1 MKAAFSVEY
10 FHKRRNFIL
19 TYISQSKFIFFKS
32 VGSMATGSMLFSI
45 VSLPDPSV
53 LILLG
58 VFVLTALRQVGSLRL
73 QIWQVMTI
81 GALLV
86 LVLGEI
92 SPEEALGAI
101 NIDVLIFL
109 FGAFCVGEA
118 LNRSGYLGCLGS
130 RIISRA
136 RNTDQLVLLVLFS
149 TGLLSAILMN
159 DTLAI
164 MGTPL
169 VLQFSRKYGISPKL
183 MLFALAFGVTTGS
196 VLSPIG
202 NPQNLLIA
210 IDGNLDAPFVT
221 FFRWLALPT
230 LICLIVAYAAL
241 KLFFRRE
248 FGKSIQIH
256 SEEVITDPELA
267 RASKMALLLMLTL
280 IACKIFLVEFLPAW
294 NFNLSWIAFLSA
306 SPVLLSRKR
315 FEVLKNIDWTTL
327 IFFVSMFVL
336 MESVWI
342 SGTCQGL
349 LGKLSPQLGSVPMI
363 LTLSI
368 GLSQLI
374 SNVPFVALYLP
385 AMGSVV
391 SQRQLMALAAGSTI
405 AGNLLILGAASNVI
419 IIQNAEKEG
428 ETLSFAEFSRIGA
441 LITFLDVIIYFIFI

>member
-1 MKAAFSVEY
+1 MAGESFISSVT
-10 FHKRRNFIL
+10 F
-19 TYISQSKFIFFKS
+19 
-32 VGSMATGSMLFSI
+32 
-45 VSLPDPSV
+45 LPDLSV

-73 QIWQVMTI
+73 QIWQVMTC

-86 LVLGEI
+86 LLIGDI
-92 SPEEALGAI
+92 LPAEALEAI
-101 NIDVLIFL
+101 NADVLLFL

-118 LNRSGYLGCLGS
+118 LNRSGYLAWLGS
-130 RIISRA
+130 RIVSRA

-149 TGLLSAILMN
+149 TGILSAILMN

-196 VLSPIG
+196 VMSPIG

-210 IDGNLDAPFVT
+210 INGNLETPFIT
-221 FFRWLALPT
+221 FFLSLALPT
-230 LICLIVAYAAL
+230 LICLIIAYFVL
-241 KLFFRRE
+241 KLFFRQE
-248 FGKSIQIH
+248 FGKSTLLH
-256 SEEVITDPELA
+256 SEEIISDPELA
-267 RASKMALLLMLTL
+267 RISKIALSLMLIL
-280 IACKIFLVEFLPAW
+280 ITCKVFLVEFLPSW
-294 NFNLSWIAFLSA
+294 DFSLSLLALISA
-306 SPVLLSRKR
+306 SPVLLLSRR
-315 FEVLKNIDWTTL
+315 RIEILKNIDWTTL
-327 IFFVSMFVL
+327 IFFASMFVL

-342 SGTCQGL
+342 SGTCQEL
-349 LGKLSPQLGSVPMI
+349 LDKLSPQLGSVPMI

-385 AMGSVV
+385 AMGSAV
-391 SQRQLMALAAGSTI
+391 SQGQLMALAAGSTI

-428 ETLSFAEFSRIGA
+428 ETLSFIEFSRIGL
-441 LITFLDVIIYFIFI
+441 LITFLDAIIYFIFL

>member
-1 MKAAFSVEY
+1 ME
-10 FHKRRNFIL
+10 
-19 TYISQSKFIFFKS
+19 
-32 VGSMATGSMLFSI
+32 TGSILFSI

-130 RIISRA
+130 RIVSRA

-196 VLSPIG
+196 VMSPIG

-230 LICLIVAYAAL
+230 LICLIIAYAVL

-267 RASKMALLLMLTL
+267 RASKVALLLMLTL

-294 NFNLSWIAFLSA
+294 NFNLSWIALLSA
-306 SPVLLSRKR
+306 SPVLLNRKR

-327 IFFVSMFVL
+327 VFFVSMFVL

-428 ETLSFAEFSRIGA
+428 ITLSFAEFFRIGA

>member
-1 MKAAFSVEY
+1 M
-10 FHKRRNFIL
+10 
-19 TYISQSKFIFFKS
+19 FFKL
-32 VGSMATGSMLFSI
+32 VGSMETGSMLFSI

-86 LVLGEI
+86 LVLGGI

-130 RIISRA
+130 RIVSRA

-196 VLSPIG
+196 VMSPIG

-230 LICLIVAYAAL
+230 LICLIIAYAAL
-241 KLFFRRE
+241 KIFFRRE

-267 RASKMALLLMLTL
+267 RVSKMALLLMLTL

-294 NFNLSWIAFLSA
+294 NFNLSWIALLSA
-306 SPVLLSRKR
+306 SPVLLNRKR

-327 IFFVSMFVL
+327 VFFVSMFVL

-391 SQRQLMALAAGSTI
+391 SQRQLMALAAGSAI

-428 ETLSFAEFSRIGA
+428 ITLSFAEFFRIGA